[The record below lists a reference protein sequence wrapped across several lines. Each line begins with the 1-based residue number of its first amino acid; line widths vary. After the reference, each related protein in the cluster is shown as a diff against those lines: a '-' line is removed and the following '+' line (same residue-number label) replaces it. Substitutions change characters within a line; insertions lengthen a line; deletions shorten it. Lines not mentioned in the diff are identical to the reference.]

1 MPSSAPVARMLSLL
15 YQAATEL
22 TIVANSKLSRCAVVE
37 LNAGASVATS
47 AASRS
52 FFKLQKPSESGS
64 SAKRATSQRRKASA
78 IGSATT

>member
-1 MPSSAPVARMLSLL
+1 MLSLL

-22 TIVANSKLSRCAVVE
+22 MIVANSKLSRCAVVE
-37 LNAGASVATS
+37 HIAGASVATS
-47 AASRS
+47 AASQS